1 MKIGVVSDT
10 HDNLVKV
17 KEIVRCFNNE
27 KVEMVLHAGDIVAPF
42 ILLKGFKDLN
52 CPLTAVFGNNDGDK
66 ILLHKIAIDL
76 NFSIFT
82 APKKIQI
89 GNKNILMLHCPD
101 ELEAFVNSGQYDII
115 IYGHTH
121 EVDMRK
127 EKGVIILNPGE
138 AGGWISN
145 KYTIGII
152 DISNLKAKVIE
163 M

>member
-1 MKIGVVSDT
+1 
-10 HDNLVKV
+10 
-17 KEIVRCFNNE
+17 
-27 KVEMVLHAGDIVAPF
+27 
-42 ILLKGFKDLN
+42 
-52 CPLTAVFGNNDGDK
+52 
-66 ILLHKIAIDL
+66 
-76 NFSIFT
+76 
-82 APKKIQI
+82 
-89 GNKNILMLHCPD
+89 MLHCPD